1 MSLEELFNQV
11 DNLNNDD
18 FEALINH
25 IDRQKKK
32 RARDILSEA
41 QRQAARF
48 ITSMEGNKGPVQRT
62 VMPPRYRNPTN
73 PKQTW
78 SGMGRKPQWFIDHL
92 QHGGS
97 EHDLLIQ

>member
-1 MSLEELFNQV
+1 
-11 DNLNNDD
+11 
-18 FEALINH
+18 
-25 IDRQKKK
+25 
-32 RARDILSEA
+32 
-41 QRQAARF
+41 
-48 ITSMEGNKGPVQRT
+48 
-62 VMPPRYRNPTN
+62 MPPRYRNPAN

>member
-48 ITSMEGNKGPVQRT
+48 ITSMEGNKGPGRRT
-62 VMPPRYRNPTN
+62 LKPPPHRHTPTTT
-73 PKQTW
+73 QTW

>member
-11 DNLNNDD
+11 DNLNNND

-41 QRQAARF
+41 QRQAEVMRSWSWPISSARL
-48 ITSMEGNKGPVQRT
+48 G
-62 VMPPRYRNPTN
+62 
-73 PKQTW
+73 W
-78 SGMGRKPQWFIDHL
+78 
-92 QHGGS
+92 
-97 EHDLLIQ
+97 

>member
-62 VMPPRYRNPTN
+62 VMPPRYRNPAN
-73 PKQTW
+73 
-78 SGMGRKPQWFIDHL
+78 KPGAAWDVNHN
-92 QHGGS
+92 G
-97 EHDLLIQ
+97 LLTICNMAAANTIC

>member
-1 MSLEELFNQV
+1 MSLENLFHQV
-11 DNLNNDD
+11 DALNNDD

-32 RARDILSEA
+32 RAREILSEA

-62 VMPPRYRNPTN
+62 VMPPRFRNPSD
-73 PKQTW
+73 PSQTW
-78 SGMGRKPQWFIDHL
+78 SGMGRKPQWFINHL

-97 EHDLLIQ
+97 EQDMLI